1 VNPEAGDTLARAVAE
16 VNALPLQPD
25 FIVLTGDLTH
35 ATDDPHERRRRMLAW
50 LARDLTAL
58 DKDPPGRRADAPPA
72 VRPRAAVGLGHAPR
86 RGRLRPGPAR
96 RDGSLTTDRR
106 LLLTGFAAMLVAV
119 AARAAAEPR
128 RIPVVARKF
137 VFIPNEIAVRQGESV
152 VLEFSA
158 PELGLRALVVPGEV
172 ARVPFTADKA
182 GRFDFLC
189 DVFCGDGHEGMN
201 GHLVVQA

>member
-1 VNPEAGDTLARAVAE
+1 
-16 VNALPLQPD
+16 
-25 FIVLTGDLTH
+25 
-35 ATDDPHERRRRMLAW
+35 M
-50 LARDLTAL
+50 
-58 DKDPPGRRADAPPA
+58 
-72 VRPRAAVGLGHAPR
+72 
-86 RGRLRPGPAR
+86 
-96 RDGSLTTDRR
+96 DRR
-106 LLLTGFAAMLVAV
+106 LLLCGFAATLVAV

-137 VFIPNEIAVRQGESV
+137 VFIPSEITVRQGESV

-158 PELGLRALVVPGEV
+158 PEVAMGFFAPELGLRTLIVPGEV
-172 ARVPFTADKA
+172 SKVPFTADRA